1 MARSSHKSV
10 RVRPRAVARAFIV
23 SWFASSFALGVAAWA
38 QVPLAGVGKQL
49 QINSSDLAVLEA
61 QEVRKDLSCTV
72 DPVKPALGFDLRF
85 HGGYDINLPLQDV
98 AGNENQ
104 LSILVRVTSLT
115 STSDGRKDGPFY
127 FFQHINVP
135 KLPEDAKGAAVLSG
149 LFDLGEGKYHVDLLM
164 KDRSERVCSF
174 YWDADATL
182 ADRDKE
188 IQPAI
193 AAGSVERAEYEQ
205 FNEEPPVERAPGKP
219 LNIKILVNFAPQ
231 NSSLSSLRPID
242 TLALVTVLRRLSRE
256 PQFGKF
262 SLVAFN
268 VQEQRVLYRQ
278 SSAERIDF
286 PALGQAIH
294 GVEPGK
300 VDLKQLSQKHGEV
313 SFLSDLIR
321 KEIANDHPDALIFAG
336 PKVLL
341 DDSVP
346 EEDLKP
352 LASDVTY
359 PVFYMNYNLNPQAMP
374 WRDAIGKAIR
384 NFRGTEFSISRPR
397 DLWFAVSEVVSRI
410 VKSNQVGSALVPG
423 K

>member
-1 MARSSHKSV
+1 MAWSTHKSA
-10 RVRPRAVARAFIV
+10 RVRRRAVARVFV
-23 SWFASSFALGVAAWA
+23 ASAFALGAAWA
-38 QVPLAGVGKQL
+38 QVPLSGVGTQL
-49 QINSSDLAVLEA
+49 QLNGSDLAVLEA

-72 DPVKPALGFDLRF
+72 NPVKPTLGFDLRF
-85 HGGYDINLPLQDV
+85 HGGYDINLPLHEV
-98 AGNENQ
+98 AGNEN
-104 LSILVRVTSLT
+104 LLTILARVTW
-115 STSDGRKDGPFY
+115 DARKDGPFY
-127 FFQHINVP
+127 FFQRISVP
-135 KLPEDAKGAAVLSG
+135 KLPEDAKGEAVLGG

-174 YWDADATL
+174 YWDAEAVL

-193 AAGSVERAEYEQ
+193 AAGAVERAEYEQ

-219 LNIKILVNFAPQ
+219 LNIKVLVNFAPQ

-262 SLVAFN
+262 SVVAFN

-286 PALGQAIH
+286 PALGRAIQ

-313 SFLSDLIR
+313 SFLSDLIK
-321 KEIANDHPDALIFAG
+321 KEIANDHPDAVIFAG

-346 EEDLKP
+346 EDDLKP
-352 LASDVTY
+352 LVSDVTY
-359 PVFYMNYNLNPQAMP
+359 PVFYMNYNLNPQAVP
-374 WRDAIGKAIR
+374 WKDAIGKAIR
-384 NFRGTEFSISRPR
+384 NFRGVEFSISRPR

-410 VKSNQVGSALVPG
+410 VKSNQAGNSLVPAR
-423 K
+423 

>member
-1 MARSSHKSV
+1 MSYGAMILARSFHKPEPA
-10 RVRPRAVARAFIV
+10 RVPAAACVLIL
-23 SWFASSFALGVAAWA
+23 SWSLPGVISA
-38 QVPLAGVGKQL
+38 QVPLTGVGTRVQL
-49 QINSSDLAVLEA
+49 NNSDMAVLET

-72 DPVKPALGFDLRF
+72 DPVKPTLGFDLRF
-85 HGGYDINLPLQDV
+85 HGGYEITLPMRDV
-98 AGNENQ
+98 AGNENL
-104 LSILVRVTSLT
+104 LSILVRVTPE
-115 STSDGRKDGPFY
+115 DRKDEPSY
-127 FFQHINVP
+127 FVQRISVP
-135 KLPEDAKGAAVLSG
+135 KLPEDARGDAVLGG
-149 LFDLGEGKYHVDLLM
+149 LFDFGEGKYHLDLVM

-174 YWDADATL
+174 YWDAEAVL
-182 ADRDKE
+182 SDRDKE

-193 AAGSVERAEYEQ
+193 AAGAVERAEYEQ

-231 NSSLSSLRPID
+231 NASLSSLRPID
-242 TLALVTVLRRLSRE
+242 TLALVTVLRRLSRQ

-262 SLVAFN
+262 SVVAFN

-286 PALGQAIH
+286 PALGRAIQD
-294 GVEPGK
+294 VQPGK

-313 SFLSDLIR
+313 SFLSDLIK
-321 KEIANDHPDALIFAG
+321 KEIANDHPDALIFVS

-346 EEDLKP
+346 EEELKP

-359 PVFYMNYNLNPQAMP
+359 PVFYMNYNLNPQAIP
-374 WRDAIGKAIR
+374 WKDAIEKAIR

-410 VKSNQVGSALVPG
+410 VKSNQAGNSLVPAH
-423 K
+423 

>member
-1 MARSSHKSV
+1 MARSSHKSA
-10 RVRPRAVARAFIV
+10 RVRQRAVARAFIV
-23 SWFASSFALGVAAWA
+23 SWFASSFALGVVAWA
-38 QVPLAGVGKQL
+38 QVPLSGVGTQL
-49 QINSSDLAVLEA
+49 QLNSSDLAVLEA

-85 HGGYDINLPLQDV
+85 HGGYDINLPLREV
-98 AGNENQ
+98 AGNEN
-104 LSILVRVTSLT
+104 LLTVLARVTW
-115 STSDGRKDGPFY
+115 DGRKDGPYY

-135 KLPEDAKGAAVLSG
+135 KLPEDAKGEAVLGG

-174 YWDADATL
+174 YWDAEAAL

-193 AAGSVERAEYEQ
+193 AAGAVERAAYEQ
-205 FNEEPPVERAPGKP
+205 FNEEPPVERASGKA
-219 LNIKILVNFAPQ
+219 LNIKVLVNFAPQ

-262 SLVAFN
+262 SVVAFN

-286 PALGQAIH
+286 PALGRAIQ

-313 SFLSDLIR
+313 SFLSDLIK
-321 KEIANDHPDALIFAG
+321 KEIANDHPDAVIFAG

-359 PVFYMNYNLNPQAMP
+359 PVFYMNYNLNPQATP
-374 WRDAIGKAIR
+374 WKDAIGKAIR
-384 NFRGTEFSISRPR
+384 NFRGVEFSISRPR

-410 VKSNQVGSALVPG
+410 VKSNQAGNSLVPAR
-423 K
+423 

>member
-1 MARSSHKSV
+1 LARSSHKSV
-10 RVRPRAVARAFIV
+10 RAKERAITCAFV
-23 SWFASSFALGVAAWA
+23 LLGVPACA
-38 QVPLAGVGKQL
+38 QVPLAGVGTQIQL
-49 QINSSDLAVLEA
+49 NSSDLAVLEA
-61 QEVRKDLSCTV
+61 QEVRKDLACTV
-72 DPVKPALGFDLRF
+72 DPVKPSLGFDLRF
-85 HGGYDINLPLQDV
+85 HGGYDVNLPLRDI
-98 AGNENQ
+98 AGSENL
-104 LSILVRVTSLT
+104 LSILVRVTSD
-115 STSDGRKDGPFY
+115 SRRGDPAY
-127 FFQHINVP
+127 FVQRVSVP
-135 KLPEDAKGAAVLSG
+135 KLPDDAKGEAVLGG

-174 YWDADATL
+174 YWDAEAAL

-193 AAGSVERAEYEQ
+193 AAGAVERAEYEQ

-262 SLVAFN
+262 SVVAFN

-286 PALGQAIH
+286 PALGRAIQ

-313 SFLSDLIR
+313 SFLSDLIK
-321 KEIANDHPDALIFAG
+321 KEIANDHPDAVIFAG

-359 PVFYMNYNLNPQAMP
+359 PVFYMNYNLNPQAIP
-374 WRDAIGKAIR
+374 WKDAIGKAIR

-410 VKSNQVGSALVPG
+410 VKSNQTGNSLVPG

>member
-1 MARSSHKSV
+1 MARSTHKSA
-10 RVRPRAVARAFIV
+10 RVRPRVAARAFIV
-23 SWFASSFALGVAAWA
+23 STFALGGATWA
-38 QVPLAGVGKQL
+38 QTPLAGVGTQL
-49 QINSSDLAVLEA
+49 QLNSSDLAVLEA

-72 DPVKPALGFDLRF
+72 DPVKPTLGFDLRF
-85 HGGYDINLPLQDV
+85 HGGYDINLPMQEV

-104 LSILVRVTSLT
+104 LSILVRVTWV
-115 STSDGRKDGPFY
+115 GRKDDPRY
-127 FFQHINVP
+127 FFQHIDVP
-135 KLPEDAKGAAVLSG
+135 KLPEDAKGEAILSG
-149 LFDLGEGKYHVDLLM
+149 LFDLGEGKYHLDLLM

-174 YWDADATL
+174 YWDAEAVL

-193 AAGSVERAEYEQ
+193 AAGAVERAEYEQ

-262 SLVAFN
+262 SVVAFN

-278 SSAERIDF
+278 SSADRIDF
-286 PALGQAIH
+286 PALGRAIR

-300 VDLKQLSQKHGEV
+300 VDLKVLSQKHGEV
-313 SFLSDLIR
+313 SFLSDLI
-321 KEIANDHPDALIFAG
+321 KNEIANDHPDAVIFAG

-341 DDSVP
+341 DDSLP

-359 PVFYMNYNLNPQAMP
+359 PVFYMNYNLNPQDVP
-374 WRDAIGKAIR
+374 WTDAIGKAIR
-384 NFRGTEFSISRPR
+384 NFRGVEFSISRPR

>member
-1 MARSSHKSV
+1 MILARSFHKPEPA
-10 RVRPRAVARAFIV
+10 RVPAAACVLIL
-23 SWFASSFALGVAAWA
+23 SWSLPGVISA
-38 QVPLAGVGKQL
+38 QVPLTGVGTRVQL
-49 QINSSDLAVLEA
+49 NNSDMAVLET

-72 DPVKPALGFDLRF
+72 DPVKPTLGFDLRF
-85 HGGYDINLPLQDV
+85 HGGYEITLPMRDV
-98 AGNENQ
+98 AGNENL
-104 LSILVRVTSLT
+104 LSILVRVTPE
-115 STSDGRKDGPFY
+115 DRKDEPSY
-127 FFQHINVP
+127 FVQRISVP
-135 KLPEDAKGAAVLSG
+135 KLPEDARGDAVLGG
-149 LFDLGEGKYHVDLLM
+149 LFDFGEGKYHLDLVM

-174 YWDADATL
+174 YWDAEAVL
-182 ADRDKE
+182 SDRDKE

-193 AAGSVERAEYEQ
+193 AAGAVERAEYEQ

-231 NSSLSSLRPID
+231 NASLSSLRPID
-242 TLALVTVLRRLSRE
+242 TLALVTVLRRLSRQ

-262 SLVAFN
+262 SVVAFN

-286 PALGQAIH
+286 PALGRAIQD
-294 GVEPGK
+294 VQPGK

-313 SFLSDLIR
+313 SFLSDLIK
-321 KEIANDHPDALIFAG
+321 KEIANDHPDALIFVS

-346 EEDLKP
+346 EEELKP

-359 PVFYMNYNLNPQAMP
+359 PVFYMNYNLNPQAIP
-374 WRDAIGKAIR
+374 WKDAIEKAIR

-410 VKSNQVGSALVPG
+410 VKSNQAGNSLVPAH
-423 K
+423 

>member
-1 MARSSHKSV
+1 MPARTVHKLLGSLLFCASV
-10 RVRPRAVARAFIV
+10 R
-23 SWFASSFALGVAAWA
+23 A
-38 QVPLAGVGKQL
+38 QVPLAGVGTLVQL
-49 QINSSDLAVLEA
+49 NGSDAAVLEA
-61 QEVRKDLSCTV
+61 QEVRKDLACTV

-85 HGGYDINLPLQDV
+85 HGGYEINLPLHDV
-98 AGNENQ
+98 AGNENL
-104 LSILVRVTSLT
+104 LSILVRVTA
-115 STSDGRKDGPFY
+115 DGRKDDPMY
-127 FFQHINVP
+127 FTQRVNVP
-135 KLPEDAKGAAVLSG
+135 KLPDDAKGDAVLGG

-174 YWDADATL
+174 YWDAEAAL
-182 ADRDKE
+182 ADRDKD

-193 AAGSVERAEYEQ
+193 APGAVERAEYEQ
-205 FNEEPPVERAPGKP
+205 FSEEPPVERAPGKP

-262 SLVAFN
+262 SVVAFN

-278 SSAERIDF
+278 ASAERIDF
-286 PALGQAIH
+286 PALGRAIQ

-300 VDLKQLSQKHGEV
+300 VDLKLLSQKHGEV
-313 SFLSDLIR
+313 SFLSDLIK
-321 KEIANDHPDALIFAG
+321 KEIANDHPDAVIFAG

-346 EEDLKP
+346 EEELKP
-352 LASDVTY
+352 LATDVTY
-359 PVFYMNYNLNPQAMP
+359 PVFYMNYNLNPQAVP
-374 WRDAIGKAIR
+374 WKDAIGKAIR
-384 NFRGTEFSISRPR
+384 PFRGTEFSISRPR

-410 VKSNQVGSALVPG
+410 VKLNQGSNALAPSR
-423 K
+423 

>member
-1 MARSSHKSV
+1 MPPRTVHKLLGSV
-10 RVRPRAVARAFIV
+10 LFCVT
-23 SWFASSFALGVAAWA
+23 A
-38 QVPLAGVGKQL
+38 QAQAPLPGVGTRVQL
-49 QINSSDLAVLEA
+49 NNSDLAVLEA
-61 QEVRKDLSCTV
+61 QEVRKDLACTV
-72 DPVKPALGFDLRF
+72 DPVKPSLGFDLRF
-85 HGGYDINLPLQDV
+85 HGGYEINLPLHDV
-98 AGNENQ
+98 AGNENL
-104 LSILVRVTSLT
+104 LSILVRVTS
-115 STSDGRKDGPFY
+115 DRRKDDPMY
-127 FFQHINVP
+127 FVQRINVP
-135 KLPEDAKGAAVLSG
+135 RLPEDAKGDAVLGG

-174 YWDADATL
+174 YWDAEAAL
-182 ADRDKE
+182 ADRDKD

-193 AAGSVERAEYEQ
+193 AAGAVERAEYEQ

-262 SLVAFN
+262 SVVAFN

-286 PALGQAIH
+286 PALGRAIQ

-313 SFLSDLIR
+313 GFLADLIK
-321 KEIANDHPDALIFAG
+321 KEIANDHPDAVIFAG

-346 EEDLKP
+346 EEELKP
-352 LASDVTY
+352 LATDVTY
-359 PVFYMNYNLNPQAMP
+359 PVFYMNYNLNPQAAP
-374 WRDAIGKAIR
+374 WKDAIGKAIR
-384 NFRGTEFSISRPR
+384 PFRGTEFSISRPR
-397 DLWFAVSEVVSRI
+397 DLWFAVAEVVSRI
-410 VKSNQVGSALVPG
+410 VKLNQGGSALAPSR
-423 K
+423 

>member
-1 MARSSHKSV
+1 LARSSYKS
-10 RVRPRAVARAFIV
+10 
-23 SWFASSFALGVAAWA
+23 ALAMLRVAACALIFSYFFAGAACA
-38 QVPLAGVGKQL
+38 QIPLVGVGTQI
-49 QINSSDLAVLEA
+49 QINGSDLAVLET
-61 QEVRKDLSCTV
+61 QDVRKDLSCSV
-72 DPVKPALGFDLRF
+72 DPVKPSLGFDLRF
-85 HGGYDINLPLQDV
+85 HAGYDISLPLRDV
-98 AGNENQ
+98 AGNENL
-104 LSILVRVTSLT
+104 LSILVRVTP
-115 STSDGRKDGPFY
+115 DARKDDPSY
-127 FFQHINVP
+127 FVQRIRVP
-135 KLPEDAKGAAVLSG
+135 KLPDDAKGEADLGG

-174 YWDADATL
+174 YWDAEATL

-193 AAGSVERAEYEQ
+193 AAGAVERAEYEQ

-262 SLVAFN
+262 SVVAFN

-286 PALGQAIH
+286 PALGRAIQ

-313 SFLSDLIR
+313 SFLSDLIK
-321 KEIANDHPDALIFAG
+321 KEISNDHPDALIFAG

-359 PVFYMNYNLNPQAMP
+359 PVFYMNYNLNPQAVP
-374 WRDAIGKAIR
+374 WKDAIGKAIR

-410 VKSNQVGSALVPG
+410 VKSNQGGNALVPAR
-423 K
+423 

>member
-1 MARSSHKSV
+1 
-10 RVRPRAVARAFIV
+10 VACAFIL
-23 SWFASSFALGVAAWA
+23 SSILLGVAAYA
-38 QVPLAGVGKQL
+38 QVPLAGVGT
-49 QINSSDLAVLEA
+49 QIHLNSSDLAVLEA

-72 DPVKPALGFDLRF
+72 EPVKPTLGFDLRF
-85 HGGYDINLPLQDV
+85 HGGYDINLPLRDV
-98 AGNENQ
+98 AGNENL
-104 LSILVRVTSLT
+104 LSILVRVTW
-115 STSDGRKDGPFY
+115 DGRKDGPAY
-127 FFQHINVP
+127 FVQRISVP
-135 KLPEDAKGAAVLSG
+135 KLPDDAKGEAVLGG

-174 YWDADATL
+174 YWDAEAAL

-193 AAGSVERAEYEQ
+193 AAGAVERAEYEQ

-231 NSSLSSLRPID
+231 NSTLSSLRPID

-262 SLVAFN
+262 SVVAFN

-286 PALGQAIH
+286 PALGRAIQ

-313 SFLSDLIR
+313 SFLSDLIK
-321 KEIANDHPDALIFAG
+321 KEIANDHPDAVIFAG

-346 EEDLKP
+346 EEDLKT

-359 PVFYMNYNLNPQAMP
+359 PVFYMNYNLNPQATP

-384 NFRGTEFSISRPR
+384 NFRGVEFSISRPR

-410 VKSNQVGSALVPG
+410 VKSNQVGNALVPG
-423 K
+423 R

>member
-1 MARSSHKSV
+1 
-10 RVRPRAVARAFIV
+10 
-23 SWFASSFALGVAAWA
+23 LGVAANA
-38 QVPLAGVGKQL
+38 QVPLAGVGKQIQL
-49 QINSSDLAVLEA
+49 NSSDLAILET
-61 QEVRKDLSCTV
+61 QDVRKDLSCTV

-85 HGGYDINLPLQDV
+85 HGGYDINLPLRDV
-98 AGNENQ
+98 AGNENL
-104 LSILVRVTSLT
+104 LSILIRVTS
-115 STSDGRKDGPFY
+115 DAHKGDPAY
-127 FFQHINVP
+127 FVQRISVP
-135 KLPEDAKGAAVLSG
+135 KLPDDAKGEAVLSG

-174 YWDADATL
+174 YWDAEAAL

-193 AAGSVERAEYEQ
+193 AAGAVERAEYEQ

-231 NSSLSSLRPID
+231 NSNLSSLRPID
-242 TLALVTVLRRLSRE
+242 TRALVTVLRRLSRE
-256 PQFGKF
+256 PQFGRF
-262 SLVAFN
+262 SVVAFN

-286 PALGQAIH
+286 PALGRAIQS
-294 GVEPGK
+294 VEPGK
-300 VDLKQLSQKHGEV
+300 VDLKQLAKKHGEV
-313 SFLSDLIR
+313 GFLADLIK
-321 KEIANDHPDALIFAG
+321 KEIANDHPDAVIFAG

-359 PVFYMNYNLNPQAMP
+359 PVFYMNYNLNPQAIP
-374 WRDAIGKAIR
+374 WKDAIGKAIR
-384 NFRGTEFSISRPR
+384 NFRGVEFSISRPR

-410 VKSNQVGSALVPG
+410 VKSNQVGNSLVPG
-423 K
+423 R

>member
-1 MARSSHKSV
+1 MSYGAMILARSFHKPEPA
-10 RVRPRAVARAFIV
+10 RVSAAACVLIL
-23 SWFASSFALGVAAWA
+23 SWSLPGVISA
-38 QVPLAGVGKQL
+38 QVPLTGVGTRVQL
-49 QINSSDLAVLEA
+49 NNSDMAVLET

-72 DPVKPALGFDLRF
+72 DPVKPTLGFDLRF
-85 HGGYDINLPLQDV
+85 HGGYEITLPMRDV
-98 AGNENQ
+98 AGNENL
-104 LSILVRVTSLT
+104 LSILVRVTPE
-115 STSDGRKDGPFY
+115 DRKDEPSY
-127 FFQHINVP
+127 FVQRISVP
-135 KLPEDAKGAAVLSG
+135 KLPEDARGDAVLGG
-149 LFDLGEGKYHVDLLM
+149 LFDFGEGKYHLDLVM

-174 YWDADATL
+174 YWDAEAVL
-182 ADRDKE
+182 SDRDKE

-193 AAGSVERAEYEQ
+193 AAGAVERAEYEQ

-231 NSSLSSLRPID
+231 NASLSSLRPID
-242 TLALVTVLRRLSRE
+242 TLALVTVLRRLSRQ

-262 SLVAFN
+262 SVVAFN

-286 PALGQAIH
+286 PALGRAIQD
-294 GVEPGK
+294 VQPGK

-313 SFLSDLIR
+313 SFLSDLIK
-321 KEIANDHPDALIFAG
+321 KEIANDHPDALIFVS

-346 EEDLKP
+346 EEELKP

-359 PVFYMNYNLNPQAMP
+359 PVFYMNYNLNPQAIP
-374 WRDAIGKAIR
+374 WKDAIEKAIR

-410 VKSNQVGSALVPG
+410 VKSNQAGNSLVPAH
-423 K
+423 

>member
-1 MARSSHKSV
+1 LARSSHKSA
-10 RVRPRAVARAFIV
+10 RARQRAVARAFILN
-23 SWFASSFALGVAAWA
+23 SCLLGAAWA
-38 QVPLAGVGKQL
+38 QMPLAGVGPQL
-49 QINSSDLAVLEA
+49 QLNNSDVAVLET
-61 QEVRKDLSCTV
+61 QEVRKDLACTV
-72 DPVKPALGFDLRF
+72 EPVKPALGFDLRF
-85 HGGYDINLPLQDV
+85 HGGYDINVPLHDV
-98 AGNENQ
+98 AGNENL
-104 LSILVRVTSLT
+104 LSILVRVTP
-115 STSDGRKDGPFY
+115 DARKDEPIY
-127 FFQHINVP
+127 FVQRISVP
-135 KLPEDAKGAAVLSG
+135 KLPEDAKGEAVLGG

-174 YWDADATL
+174 YWDAEASL

-193 AAGSVERAEYEQ
+193 AAGAVERAEYEQ
-205 FNEEPPVERAPGKP
+205 FNEEPPVERASGKP

-256 PQFGKF
+256 PQFGRF
-262 SLVAFN
+262 SVVAFN

-286 PALGQAIH
+286 PALGRAIQS
-294 GVEPGK
+294 VEPGK

-313 SFLSDLIR
+313 SFLADLIKR
-321 KEIANDHPDALIFAG
+321 EIANDHPDAVIFAG

-352 LASDVTY
+352 LASDVTF
-359 PVFYMNYNLNPQAMP
+359 PVFYMNYNLNPQAVP
-374 WRDAIGKAIR
+374 WKDAIGKAIR
-384 NFRGTEFSISRPR
+384 SFRGVEFSISRPR

-410 VKSNQVGSALVPG
+410 VKSNQGGNALAPSR
-423 K
+423 

>member
-1 MARSSHKSV
+1 MCLLVPGA
-10 RVRPRAVARAFIV
+10 
-23 SWFASSFALGVAAWA
+23 AAWS
-38 QVPLAGVGKQL
+38 QTQLAGVGTRIQL
-49 QINSSDLAVLEA
+49 NNSDMAILEA

-72 DPVKPALGFDLRF
+72 EPVKPALGFDLRF
-85 HGGYDINLPLQDV
+85 HGGYEINLPLRDV
-98 AGNENQ
+98 AGNENL
-104 LSILVRVTSLT
+104 LSILVRVTS
-115 STSDGRKDGPFY
+115 DGRKDDPIY
-127 FFQHINVP
+127 FVQRISVP
-135 KLPEDAKGAAVLSG
+135 KLPDDAKGDAALGG

-174 YWDADATL
+174 YWDAEAALT
-182 ADRDKE
+182 DRDKE
-188 IQPAI
+188 IQLAI
-193 AAGSVERAEYEQ
+193 AAGTIERAEYEQ

-262 SLVAFN
+262 SVVAFN

-286 PALGQAIH
+286 PALGRAIQ

-313 SFLSDLIR
+313 AFLSDLIK
-321 KEIANDHPDALIFAG
+321 KEIANDHPDAVIFAG

-341 DDSVP
+341 DDTVP
-346 EEDLKP
+346 EEELKP
-352 LASDVTY
+352 LATDVTY
-359 PVFYMNYNLNPQAMP
+359 PVFYMNYNLNPQAVP
-374 WRDAIGKAIR
+374 WKDAIGKAIR
-384 NFRGTEFSISRPR
+384 PFRGTEFSISRPR
-397 DLWFAVSEVVSRI
+397 DLWFAVAEVVSRI
-410 VKSNQVGSALVPG
+410 VKLNQGGNALAPSR
-423 K
+423 

>member
-1 MARSSHKSV
+1 MVRPVHNSARSGLCLLGSLL
-10 RVRPRAVARAFIV
+10 
-23 SWFASSFALGVAAWA
+23 LGVPAWGQA
-38 QVPLAGVGKQL
+38 PLAGVGTRVQL
-49 QINSSDLAVLEA
+49 NGSDLAVLEA
-61 QEVRKDLSCTV
+61 QEVRKDLACTV
-72 DPVKPALGFDLRF
+72 DPVKPTLGFDLRF
-85 HGGYDINLPLQDV
+85 HGGYEINLPLHDV
-98 AGNENQ
+98 AGNENL
-104 LSILVRVTSLT
+104 LSVLVRVTAENRT
-115 STSDGRKDGPFY
+115 GDPAY
-127 FFQHINVP
+127 FVQRINVP
-135 KLPEDAKGAAVLSG
+135 KLPDDAKGDAVLGG

-174 YWDADATL
+174 YWDAEATL
-182 ADRDKE
+182 TDRDKD

-193 AAGSVERAEYEQ
+193 APGAVERAEYEQ

-231 NSSLSSLRPID
+231 NANLSSLRPID

-256 PQFGKF
+256 PQFGRF
-262 SLVAFN
+262 SVVAFN

-286 PALGQAIH
+286 PALGKAIQ

-300 VDLKQLSQKHGEV
+300 VDLKLLSQKHGEV
-313 SFLSDLIR
+313 GFLADLIK

-346 EEDLKP
+346 EDELKP
-352 LASDVTY
+352 LATDVTY
-359 PVFYMNYNLNPQAMP
+359 PVFYMNYNLNPQATP
-374 WRDAIGKAIR
+374 WKDAIGKAIR
-384 NFRGTEFSISRPR
+384 SFRGTEFSISRPR

-410 VKSNQVGSALVPG
+410 VKSSQGGNALGPVR
-423 K
+423 

>member
-1 MARSSHKSV
+1 MSYGAMILARSFHKPEPAGVLSAGCV
-10 RVRPRAVARAFIV
+10 LILSWSLPGV
-23 SWFASSFALGVAAWA
+23 SSA
-38 QVPLAGVGKQL
+38 QVPLTGVGTRVQL
-49 QINSSDLAVLEA
+49 NNSDMAVLET

-72 DPVKPALGFDLRF
+72 DPVKPTLGFDLRF
-85 HGGYDINLPLQDV
+85 HGGYEITLPMRDV
-98 AGNENQ
+98 AGNENL
-104 LSILVRVTSLT
+104 LSILVRVTPE
-115 STSDGRKDGPFY
+115 DRKDEPSY
-127 FFQHINVP
+127 FVQRISVP
-135 KLPEDAKGAAVLSG
+135 KLPEDARGDAVLGG
-149 LFDLGEGKYHVDLLM
+149 LFDFGEGKYHLDLVM

-174 YWDADATL
+174 YWDAEAVL
-182 ADRDKE
+182 SDRDKE

-193 AAGSVERAEYEQ
+193 GTGAVERAEYEQ

-231 NSSLSSLRPID
+231 NASLSSLRPID
-242 TLALVTVLRRLSRE
+242 TLALVTVLRRLSRQ

-262 SLVAFN
+262 SVVAFN

-286 PALGQAIH
+286 PALGRAIQD
-294 GVEPGK
+294 VQPGK

-313 SFLSDLIR
+313 SFLSDLIK
-321 KEIANDHPDALIFAG
+321 KEIANDHPDALIFVS

-346 EEDLKP
+346 EEELKP

-359 PVFYMNYNLNPQAMP
+359 PVFYMNYNLNPQAIP
-374 WRDAIGKAIR
+374 WKDAIEKAIR

-410 VKSNQVGSALVPG
+410 VKSNQAGNSLVPAH
-423 K
+423 